1 MSSGSASP
9 PRDARGPKPAAQ
21 YANVAEL
28 AAQARKR
35 EDLDQRLRQSLPPP
49 LNQQIH
55 LADLR
60 DGRAVL
66 LAPSPAWAA
75 RVRMATAQILA
86 ALRALGMQADSV
98 LVKIV
103 PVPPSKP
110 ESVAASMPL
119 SRATAQHLRSAA
131 KTVADPELRALFL
144 EMASFAE
151 ANGAS

>member
-1 MSSGSASP
+1 MSRGNSSP

-21 YANVAEL
+21 HANVAEL

-35 EDLDQRLRQSLPPP
+35 DDLDRRLRQSLPPP
-49 LNQQIH
+49 LDQQIH

-66 LAPSPAWAA
+66 LAPSPAWAT
-75 RVRMATAQILA
+75 RVRMANAQILA
-86 ALRALGMQADSV
+86 ALRALGVQADTII
-98 LVKIV
+98 VKIV
-103 PVPPSKP
+103 PAPLSKP
-110 ESVAASMPL
+110 EPVAASMPL
-119 SRATAQHLRSAA
+119 SRATAQHLRAAA
-131 KTVADPELRALFL
+131 KAVADPELRALFL

>member
-1 MSSGSASP
+1 M
-9 PRDARGPKPAAQ
+9 
-21 YANVAEL
+21 AEL
-28 AAQARKR
+28 TAQARKR
-35 EDLDQRLRQSLPPP
+35 DDLDQRLRQSLPPP
-49 LNQQIH
+49 LDQQIR

-75 RVRMATAQILA
+75 RVRMANSQILA
-86 ALRALGMQADSV
+86 ALRALGVQADSV
-98 LVKIV
+98 TVKIV
-103 PVPPSKP
+103 PAPLSKP
-110 ESVAASMPL
+110 ESISASMPL

-151 ANGAS
+151 ADRAS

>member
-1 MSSGSASP
+1 MSSGSANP

-21 YANVAEL
+21 HADVAEL

-35 EDLDQRLRQSLPPP
+35 DDLDQRLRQSLPPP

-60 DGRAVL
+60 DGRAVV

-86 ALRALGMQADSV
+86 ALRALGAQADSV
-98 LVKIV
+98 VVKIV
-103 PVPPSKP
+103 PAPLSKP

-131 KTVADPELRALFL
+131 KAVADPELRALFL